1 MADYYPLLVRALS
14 SLPQKTGEHRKAVY
28 DRARTALL
36 RQLRGVDPPL
46 PEGEIIRERQALEEA
61 IKRSEA
67 DFPPE
72 PVAAEPDLAEPERS
86 PPRELA
92 ASPPPDDA
100 DDAGAHAEAEAEA
113 PPPEGAAGGH
123 DAAGERASGS
133 SRADWEARRR
143 GEPSGAEASRNGLDE
158 AAAADEAR
166 NGRRGAVRSRQAAAS
181 QRSSTARRGASW
193 QKLVLFALVAAVIIG
208 AVAVLVLNRDSFF
221 GEEAARSGAVPTI
234 AADQPK
240 SADRV
245 APSSSDAA
253 RRPPTP
259 TRIPA
264 AGTARAQLLEESP
277 DGSTPQSF
285 EGTVTWK
292 TESFN
297 AGPGLPPDVGI
308 RADVAIPERQIAI
321 SFVVRRNVDQTLP
334 ASHTIDIG
342 FKLPQDF
349 AFGGIGSI
357 PFVGVKPNF
366 QAQGVPLSGLP
377 VRINPTFFLVGLAP
391 QPAERQRNLVLLQR
405 AATFELPIVYTNNKK
420 AKVSFDKGANGIQI
434 FTDVFNNWGEYIAP
448 PEPQRPEG
456 GSGSTQ

>member
-61 IKRSEA
+61 IRRAEA

-72 PVAAEPDLAEPERS
+72 PAAAEPEPQGESEPDRDPGPADADAPAAAEPEAG
-86 PPRELA
+86 PPER
-92 ASPPPDDA
+92 
-100 DDAGAHAEAEAEA
+100 EAEA
-113 PPPEGAAGGH
+113 PASSFAA
-123 DAAGERASGS
+123 
-133 SRADWEARRR
+133 SRAEWEARRR
-143 GEPSGAEASRNGLDE
+143 GEPTPSESPRAGLDD
-158 AAAADEAR
+158 AAPADEPR
-166 NGRRGAVRSRQAAAS
+166 GGRRGAVRSRQAAAA
-181 QRSSTARRGASW
+181 QRSTARRGVSW
-193 QKLVLFALVAAVIIG
+193 QKLVLFALVAAVIVG
-208 AVAVLVLNRDSFF
+208 AVLVLVLNREAFLS
-221 GEEAARSGAVPTI
+221 EEAPRAGAVPTI

-245 APSSSDAA
+245 TPSSSDSA

-292 TESFN
+292 TDSFN

-308 RADVAIPERQIAI
+308 RADVTIPERQIAI

-391 QPAERQRNLVLLQR
+391 QPSERQRNLVLLQR
-405 AATFELPIVYTNNKK
+405 AAAFELPIVYTNNKK
-420 AKVSFDKGANGIQI
+420 AKVSFDKGPNGAQI
-434 FTDVFNNWGEYIAP
+434 FTDVFTNWGEFIAP

-456 GSGSTQ
+456 G